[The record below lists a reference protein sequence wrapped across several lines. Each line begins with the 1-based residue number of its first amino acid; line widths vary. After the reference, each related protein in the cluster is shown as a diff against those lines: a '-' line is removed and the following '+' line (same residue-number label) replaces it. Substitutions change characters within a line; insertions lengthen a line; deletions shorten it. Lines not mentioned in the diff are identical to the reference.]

1 MKHGAE
7 PLLEVRDLVRHFGGD
22 EAVRAVD
29 GVSFTI
35 APGETLGLV
44 GESGCGKSTLGRT
57 ILRLYPVTGGE
68 IHFRGHEIT
77 HMKGRELRSMRR
89 DMQMVFQD
97 PLASLNPRMR
107 VGAIVAEPLGEHR
120 VGGRAERDRRV
131 GELFEMVS
139 LPSQLRDRYPAE
151 LSGGQRQ
158 RVAIARALAL
168 EPLLLV
174 ADEAISSL
182 DVSVGAQVINL
193 LEELRTRLGLSY
205 LFISHDLGVV
215 NHISDRVAVMYLGK
229 IVEIAET
236 GALFRRP
243 QHPYTVSLLSAMP
256 TAHAAPT
263 RERIILQGDPP
274 SPIAPPS
281 GCRFHT
287 RCPIGPLYRPERTV
301 CSEVEPPLVE
311 RAGGHLAACHF
322 PGEFASTGNG
332 ESLGFGSRSST
343 ASQHVPGKDGS

>member
-1 MKHGAE
+1 MKHIAE
-7 PLLEVRDLVRHFGGD
+7 PLLEVRDLVRHFGEG

-29 GVSFTI
+29 GVSFAI

-57 ILRLYPVTGGE
+57 ILRLYPVTRGE
-68 IHFRGHEIT
+68 IHFRGREIT
-77 HMKGRELRSMRR
+77 RLEGRELRAVRQ

-107 VGAIVAEPLGEHR
+107 VGSIVAEPLGEHR

-131 GELFEMVS
+131 TELFEMVS
-139 LPSQLRDRYPAE
+139 LPSQLRGRYPAE

-243 QHPYTVSLLSAMP
+243 HHPYTVSLLSAMP
-256 TAHAAPT
+256 TAHAAPA

-287 RCPIGPLYRPERTV
+287 RCPIGPLFRPERTV

-311 RAGGHLAACHF
+311 REGGHLAACHF
-322 PGEFASTGNG
+322 AGEFAPSPNG
-332 ESLGFGSRSST
+332 RSEGSGSRPLI
-343 ASQHVPGKDGS
+343 SQRPLEGDGS

>member
-1 MKHGAE
+1 MTAAQ
-7 PLLEVRDLVRHFGGD
+7 PLLEVRDLVRHFDGR
-22 EAVRAVD
+22 ATVRAVD
-29 GVSFTI
+29 GVSFSI
-35 APGETLGLV
+35 ARGETLGLV

-57 ILRLYPVTGGE
+57 ILRLYRATSGE
-68 IHFRGHEIT
+68 IRFQGREIT
-77 HMKGRELRSMRR
+77 HLEGRELRALRR
-89 DMQMVFQD
+89 AMQMVFQD

-107 VGAIVAEPLGEHR
+107 VGSIVAEPLAEHR
-120 VGGRAERDRRV
+120 MGGRAERERRV
-131 GELFEMVS
+131 GQLFEMVS
-139 LPSQLRDRYPAE
+139 LSPHLRGRYPAE

-168 EPLLLV
+168 DPLLLV

-193 LEELRTRLGLSY
+193 LEELRTSLGLSY

-229 IVEIAET
+229 IVEVAET
-236 GALFRRP
+236 RALFRSP

-256 TAHAAPT
+256 TTHSAPA

-287 RCPIGPLYRPERTV
+287 RCPIGPRSRPERTV
-301 CSEVEPPLVE
+301 CIDVEPPLVD
-311 RAGGHLAACHF
+311 RGGMLAACHF
-322 PGEFASTGNG
+322 AGEFRPDGGAGDNG
-332 ESLGFGSRSST
+332 APPVATAPDTNDGGGS
-343 ASQHVPGKDGS
+343 